1 MFGALP
7 DDHFAIPLYLPVGP
21 ENRVAVAT
29 RDANDV
35 RAMVLKQ
42 H

>member
-7 DDHFAIPLYLPVGP
+7 NDHFAIPLYLPVGP
-21 ENRVAVAT
+21 ENRVTVAT
-29 RDANDV
+29 REMNDV
-35 RAMVLKQ
+35 RAMFLKR